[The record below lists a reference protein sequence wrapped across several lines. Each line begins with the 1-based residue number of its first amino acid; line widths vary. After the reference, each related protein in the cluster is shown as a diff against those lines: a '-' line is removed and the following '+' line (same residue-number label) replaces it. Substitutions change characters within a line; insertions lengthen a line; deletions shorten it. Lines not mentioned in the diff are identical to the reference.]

1 MEKLLNVW
9 ENYESKT
16 KSSTGYEDVMDKLKS
31 YNKEMYVNADEKGKE
46 ELVNEVFNIYRSKN
60 IFPVTYF
67 NEEGI
72 KAEIEK
78 CVKATPVC
86 DGKTLT
92 NRGVS
97 GQMLLKYMFPN
108 LQKVVIKG
116 KKGETVFDKF
126 YNDDMLKRA
135 IRFCFLYDN
144 GRMTPSGIA
153 GGLRLTGVNS
163 ASNFKPMNAKA
174 LYERYTPENGVIY
187 DFACGFGGRMLGAL
201 SSTKNFKYIGV
212 EPNSETFASLERLG
226 NYIEEVRGRE
236 NSYKIYKMGSEEF
249 KPKQTEFVD
258 FAFSSPPY
266 FNLEQYT
273 EEETQCY
280 VKYPTLED
288 WFEGYVRPTI
298 QNIYGMLKHDRYYA
312 VNIADFNVNGTRVEF
327 VEKWIEISKEEGFE
341 YVNNISM
348 RVQARRGNGHDKVA
362 NEKREGIFVFK
373 KPNTKA
379 QANTACCFEE
389 LCEVA

>member
-1 MEKLLNVW
+1 MENLKNVW
-9 ENYESKT
+9 GNYESKT
-16 KSSTGYEDVMDKLKS
+16 KRSTGYEDVLDKLKS
-31 YNKEMYVNADEKGKE
+31 YTKEEYINATPERQE

-67 NEEGI
+67 NDEGI
-72 KAEIEK
+72 KEEIRKCIKAE
-78 CVKATPVC
+78 PVC
-86 DGKTLT
+86 DGKVLT

-97 GQMLLKYMFPN
+97 GQMLLKYLFPN

-116 KKGETVFDKF
+116 KKGETIYDKF

-144 GRMTPSGIA
+144 ARMTPSGIA

-212 EPNSETFASLERLG
+212 EPNSETFESLNRLG
-226 NYIEEVRGRE
+226 NYIEDVTGRK
-236 NSYKIYKMGSEEF
+236 NSYELHKMGSEDF
-249 KPKQTEFVD
+249 KPEQTEFVD
-258 FAFSSPPY
+258 FAFTSPPY

-273 EEETQCY
+273 EEDSQCY
-280 VKYPTLED
+280 VKYPTLES

-298 QNIYGMLKHDRYYA
+298 KNIYSMLKYDRYYA

-327 VEKWIEISKEEGFE
+327 VDKWIEISKEEGFE

-348 RVQARRGNGHDKVA
+348 RVQARRGNGHDKVK
-362 NEKREGIFVFK
+362 NEKREGIFVFV
-373 KPNTKA
+373 KPSPKA
-379 QANTACCFEE
+379 QDKSCD
-389 LCEVA
+389 LDVVA

>member
-1 MEKLLNVW
+1 MSNLINVW
-9 ENYESKT
+9 RNYESET
-16 KSSTGYEDVMDKLKS
+16 KSSTGYEDVLDKLKS
-31 YNKEMYVNADEKGKE
+31 YSKEEYVNATPERQE

-67 NEEGI
+67 NEEGVKEEIKKCI
-72 KAEIEK
+72 KAEPI
-78 CVKATPVC
+78 C
-86 DGKTLT
+86 DGKVLA

-97 GQMLLKYMFPN
+97 GQMLLKYLFPN

-116 KKGETVFDKF
+116 RKGETIYDKF

-144 GRMTPSGIA
+144 ARMTPSGIA

-174 LYERYTPENGVIY
+174 LYERYTPEGGTIY

-201 SSTKNFKYIGV
+201 SSKKNFKYIGV
-212 EPNSETFASLERLG
+212 EPNSETFESLHRLG
-226 NYIEEVRGRE
+226 KHIESVTGRE
-236 NSYKIYKMGSEEF
+236 NSYELHKMGSEEF
-249 KPKQTEFVD
+249 KPNEVEFVD
-258 FAFSSPPY
+258 FAFTSPPY

-273 EEETQCY
+273 DEDSQCY
-280 VKYPTLED
+280 VKYPTLES

-298 QNIYGMLKHDRYYA
+298 KNIYGMLKYDRYYA

-327 VEKWIEISKEEGFE
+327 VDKWIEISEEEGFE

-348 RVQARRGNGHDKVA
+348 RVQARRGYGHDKVA
-362 NEKREGIFVFK
+362 NEKREGIFVFI
-373 KPNTKA
+373 KPDKRA
-379 QANTACCFEE
+379 QEQSCD
-389 LCEVA
+389 LDMVA